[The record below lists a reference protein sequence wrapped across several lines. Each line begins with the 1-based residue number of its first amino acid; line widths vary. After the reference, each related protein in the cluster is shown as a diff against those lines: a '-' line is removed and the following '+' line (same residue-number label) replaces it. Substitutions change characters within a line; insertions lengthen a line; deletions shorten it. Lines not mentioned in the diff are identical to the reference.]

1 MQKNKTTNLT
11 LPLMLLFV
19 FSSLITAKNILAQAA
34 MGVSAIPPRL
44 EITVKPGEIITK
56 EIKVRNESQTER
68 FLTADVRDFIVTN
81 NNGTPVQIDS
91 TKETDNRWAA
101 SGWMQVSPSQFKLK
115 GGETKS
121 LIVTI
126 MVPSDAIP
134 GGHYAMILHSP
145 QVEGILDD
153 SGASIKTNVGTLVYV
168 TVPGNIKQ
176 DAKITEFVGPTFAE
190 YGPVD
195 FKSVIENL
203 SDIHIT
209 PSGAVTVT
217 NMLGGK
223 TAQLALD
230 ETNIFPYTSRT
241 FQNQLNKKWLFGRYK
256 AQLSAAY
263 GTAGSV
269 VTATIFFWVIP
280 WKFLLLSGTTIAL
293 IVVIILLLKKKGKD
307 QDEIVESKIDALEDE
322 LETLKNKYKDN

>member
-11 LPLMLLFV
+11 LPLTLLFV

-44 EITVKPGEIITK
+44 EVSIKPGEVITK

-68 FLTADVRDFIVTN
+68 FLSTEIRDFIVTN
-81 NNGTPVQIDS
+81 DNGTPVQVDS
-91 TKETDNRWAA
+91 SKESDNRWAA

-121 LIVTI
+121 LVITI
-126 MVPSDAIP
+126 MVPSNAIP
-134 GGHYAMILHSP
+134 GGHYAMVLHSP
-145 QVEGILDD
+145 EVEGILDD
-153 SGASIKTNVGTLVYV
+153 SGSSIKTNVGTLVYV

-176 DAKITEFVGPTFAE
+176 DAKIKEFVGPTFAE
-190 YGPVD
+190 YGPID

-209 PSGAVTVT
+209 PSGAVVVT
-217 NMLGGK
+217 NMFGGK
-223 TAQLALD
+223 TAQLALT

-241 FQNQLNKKWLFGRYK
+241 FQNQLDKKWLFGRYK
-256 AQLSAAY
+256 AQLNAAY
-263 GTAGSV
+263 GTAGSI

-280 WKFLLLSGTTIAL
+280 WKFLLFTATTIAL
-293 IVVIILLLKKKGKD
+293 IVAIILFIKKKGKD
-307 QDEIVESKIDALEDE
+307 QDEIVESKIETLENE
-322 LETLKNKYKDN
+322 LESLKNKYKDN